1 MARMT
6 EDHYKTVVKGQI
18 RLAMETL
25 NSLLI
30 ADQGLPALEA
40 GVTHA
45 LGQLQSAQIM
55 AFKASLLP
63 KTGRPPTPTGNAI
76 PNNVIPFTK
85 RGA

>member
-1 MARMT
+1 MARMS

-30 ADQGLPALEA
+30 TDQGLPALEA

-45 LGQLQSAQIM
+45 LGQLQSAEIM
-55 AFKASLLP
+55 AFKADLLM
-63 KTGRPPTPTGNAI
+63 KVERPPPPNNATTD
-76 PNNVIPFTK
+76 NVIPFMK